1 MKIYEKIRLLRF
13 KTGMI
18 QKEIAEI
25 LGTKQTTFA
34 SWETGRSIP
43 DYKALKSLIE
53 LGKKYDIEFTF
64 DDILSEKLDRRDFKK
79 NKTECE

>member
-13 KTGMI
+13 KSDMK

-25 LGTKQTTFA
+25 LGTKQATFS
-34 SWETGRSIP
+34 SWELGRAIP
-43 DYKALKSLIE
+43 VYKSLKPLIE

-64 DDILSEKLDRRDFKK
+64 DDILSEKIDRQNFKK
-79 NKTECE
+79 NKTE